1 MTDWK
6 KVGNNIRSLRL
17 AYGETQEQLA
27 AAIIENGK
35 EKAKNTISSYE
46 NGERHPKESTLELIA
61 KHYLISV
68 AELKSCDFS
77 SIERVSVDISAYL
90 KNVRVVFPIVFSQ
103 RALDNSQ
110 FKKAYESHS
119 EFFNELH
126 RMRTDVALHKAGEC
140 VDDYIKVLD
149 NDESIVEAAANL
161 LGVLYFMLG
170 EMIMNPLLINSKPA
184 VLKQIASNE
193 HRFKKMLD
201 DADGLAETELIKNE
215 IMDDELKEGITEL
228 ISVVK
233 HTDRLSDLADYYI
246 ALQYLLNLA
255 DNDLEYEVNRRI
267 GTEMMVAFFKV
278 DNPYVKR
285 YLRFG
290 LESIEYKSSR
300 FVDDK

>member
-27 AAIIENGK
+27 AAIIEKGK

-61 KHYLISV
+61 KHYLVSV

-77 SIERVSVDISAYL
+77 CIEKVSVDISAYL
-90 KNVRVVFPIVFSQ
+90 KNIRIVFPIVFSQ
-103 RALDNSQ
+103 KALNDYQ
-110 FKKAYESHS
+110 FTKAYELHS
-119 EFFNELH
+119 AFFNELH
-126 RMRTDVALHKAGEC
+126 KMSTDVAIHKAGEC
-140 VDDYIKVLD
+140 VDNYVKVLD
-149 NDESIVEAAANL
+149 NDETIVEAAANL

-170 EMIMNPLLINSKPA
+170 EMMMNPLLINNKPA
-184 VLKQIASNE
+184 VLMQIASNE
-193 HRFKKMLD
+193 HRFKRMLV
-201 DADGLAETELIKNE
+201 DADELVEPELIKNE
-215 IMDDELKEGITEL
+215 IMDDELKEGIKEL
-228 ISVVK
+228 IRVVK
-233 HTDRLSDLADYYI
+233 HTDNLSDLADYYI
-246 ALQYLLNLA
+246 ALQYLLNMA

-267 GTEMMVAFFKV
+267 GTEMMVAFLKV